1 MLIKIR
7 NIVVVLLCCLGSYA
21 QQTIE
26 CYAPSFKGQIASL
39 VTFEDY
45 ISYEYKI
52 LDRGIIDES
61 GYITFEADPAK
72 GMKAIIQIQDKS
84 GVIYLDPQ
92 TSKYKV
98 SFPLEVEN
106 VQKLNGNTVRLIFD
120 GLPKNDLNTL
130 ILEFNLRFDYF
141 LYGDTARVMLTAS
154 QSKIFQDSLAN
165 FTSRTFKLYK
175 DVDNPYF
182 KDYFKYSIATIA
194 LYSDRTEP
202 AKNKYIIFETFVK
215 NNPILYHNDAYMNF
229 IKDFYED
236 ALSDVVL
243 LDRDKIVFAI
253 NKLASRSALD
263 EAMAAHY
270 YLKNDEFRELI
281 MVNAL
286 MEGYHT
292 NFFDRDNMQAILKL
306 IIQDPVS
313 DRHAEIAKNVIQFQN
328 KLIIGSE
335 APLFSWEERDG
346 ETVNLRSLRG
356 KHVYLQFWA
365 SWNKPSLQE
374 MLIIKELK
382 EKYGKYV
389 TFVSISL
396 DAEPDAY
403 REFVQHNTKGMDWHF
418 GHYNGDAKIL
428 DDYNLRNVP
437 IYFFIDDKGKIKQA
451 PALTPAPNGT
461 YQSIDETFFY
471 LKKKLEPKEE
481 FHIGGRN

>member
-1 MLIKIR
+1 MLL
-7 NIVVVLLCCLGSYA
+7 VSLSSFA

-45 ISYEYKI
+45 VSYEYKI
-52 LDRGIIDES
+52 LDRGIVDEK
-61 GYITFEADPAK
+61 GYITFETDPKK

-84 GVIYLDPQ
+84 GVIYLDPK
-92 TSKYKV
+92 TPKYKV

-120 GLPKNDLNTL
+120 NLPKNDLNTL

-141 LYGDTARVMLTAS
+141 LYGDTSRVLLTAS
-154 QSKIFQDSLAN
+154 QSKTFQDSLAN

-182 KDYFKYSIATIA
+182 KDYFKYSIASIA
-194 LYSDRTEP
+194 LYSNKTDP
-202 AKNKYIIFETFVK
+202 GKNKYIIFETFIK
-215 NNPILYHNDAYMNF
+215 NNPILYHNDAYMSF
-229 IKDFYED
+229 IKDFYLD
-236 ALSDVVL
+236 ALSDVIL
-243 LDRDKIVFAI
+243 FDRDKIVFAI
-253 NKLASRSALD
+253 NKLSSRSALD
-263 EAMAAHY
+263 EAMSAPY

-286 MEGYHT
+286 LEAYHT
-292 NFFDRDNMQAILKL
+292 TYFDRNNMQVILKK
-306 IIQDPVS
+306 IIEDPISEV
-313 DRHAEIAKNVIQFQN
+313 HASIARNVLKYEN
-328 KLIIGSE
+328 KLLIGSD
-335 APLFSWEERDG
+335 APLFSWTERNG

-356 KHVYLQFWA
+356 RHVYLQFWA

-374 MLIIKELK
+374 MLIIKQLK

-396 DAEPDAY
+396 DADPKAY
-403 REFVQHNTKGMDWHF
+403 EEFVQHNTKGMDWHF
-418 GHYNGDAKIL
+418 GYYNGDSKIL

-451 PALTPAPNGT
+451 PALTPSPNGT
-461 YQSIDETFFY
+461 YKSIDETFFY
-471 LKKKLEPKEE
+471 LKQKLEPKAD

>member
-1 MLIKIR
+1 L
-7 NIVVVLLCCLGSYA
+7 SAYA

-52 LDRGIIDES
+52 LDRGIIDEE
-61 GYITFEADPAK
+61 GYVTFEANPAK

-84 GVIYLDPQ
+84 GAIYLDPG
-92 TSKYKV
+92 TEKYKV

-120 GLPKNDLNTL
+120 DLPKNDLNTL

-141 LYGDTARVMLTAS
+141 LYGDTAKILRTVS
-154 QSKIFQDSLAN
+154 QSKIFQDSLTE
-165 FTSRTFKLYK
+165 FTKKTFEIYK

-182 KDYFKYSIATIA
+182 KDYFKYSIAAVA
-194 LYSDRTEP
+194 LYSDKSDP
-202 AKNKYIIFETFVK
+202 VKNKYIIFETFVK
-215 NNPILYHNDAYMNF
+215 NNPILYHNDAYMTF
-229 IKDFYED
+229 IKDFYRD
-236 ALSDVVL
+236 ALSDVIL
-243 LDRDKIVFAI
+243 FDRDKITFAI
-253 NKLASRSALD
+253 NKLASRSSLD
-263 EAMAAHY
+263 EAMSSHY

-281 MVNAL
+281 MINGL

-292 NFFDRDNMQAILKL
+292 TFFDRENMQVILRKL
-306 IIQDPVS
+306 VEDPVS
-313 DRHAEIAKNVIQFQN
+313 KKHGEIAKNILQFQN
-328 KLIIGSE
+328 KLMIGSE
-335 APLFSWEERDG
+335 APLFSWTNRNG
-346 ETVNLRSLRG
+346 ETENLRGLRG

-374 MLIIKELK
+374 MLIMKQLK

-396 DAEPDAY
+396 DAEPEAY
-403 REFVQHNTKGMDWHF
+403 EEFIKYSTNGMDWHF
-418 GHYNGDAKIL
+418 GHYNGDSKIL

-437 IYFFIDDKGKIKQA
+437 IYFFIDDKGRLKQS
-451 PALTPAPNGT
+451 PALSPAPNGT

-471 LKKKLEPKEE
+471 LKKKLEPKAE
-481 FHIGGRN
+481 FQIGGRN